1 MKSSFQYILLVC
13 LAFWASGCATDSDHT
28 DFSRIPDGALREHL
42 LGRWFVQ
49 QYVSKLESDPLIYE
63 EAEFRADG
71 TWVHTRVF
79 RHPDYHPPKVD
90 RLSETETW
98 SLADGG
104 IVRHFAADE
113 GHHAWTATSPILS
126 LTRDKLVFTDPTGAQ
141 ITYRRKLKQILIPHV
156 P

>member
-1 MKSSFQYILLVC
+1 MKSSFRYTLLVY
-13 LAFWASGCATDSDHT
+13 LAFWASGCVTESDRTDL
-28 DFSRIPDGALREHL
+28 SRVPAGAIRERL

-63 EAEFRADG
+63 EAEFCPDG

-79 RHPDYHPPKVD
+79 GHPDYHPPRVD
-90 RLSETETW
+90 RLSDTETW
-98 SLADGG
+98 SLADGS
-104 IVRHFAADE
+104 IVRHFPADG
-113 GHHAWTATSPILS
+113 GHRAWTATSPILS
-126 LTRDKLVFTDPTGAQ
+126 LTRDKLIFTDPTGAQ